1 MTATV
6 LSGVPIPK
14 RSGGP
19 ASEGLYA
26 SLRGLLVDQTL
37 FVPGGTSRSTS
48 ATVARVA
55 KSTGYK
61 YVSRKIA
68 MTESTKTKSALVV
81 DSGTPGATEGLGVW
95 RVS

>member
-14 RSGGP
+14 RAGGR

-26 SLRGLLVDQTL
+26 SLRDLLVDQML

-61 YVSRKIA
+61 YTSRKIA
-68 MTESTKTKSALVV
+68 MTEATKTKEAMTVP
-81 DSGTPGATEGLGVW
+81 SGTPGAIEGLGVW
-95 RVS
+95 RVQ